1 MKRKKY
7 LLGSILCLLLVCCM
21 EDELYTNKKQQSSK
35 ELIRGQNKELTIS
48 AAANWYVNHE
58 KPVTRMGITQ
68 DNLLGIM
75 VAPSWNHAKEWK
87 KGKYEVVEASLRSNT
102 NVIFYDQDTYNQKDR
117 LNKNDK
123 KRIMNVGRT
132 VILKNLETEEI
143 ISFNMVIIGSQDYIL
158 HQDGLSNNSYLY
170 REPQFDGMVLYFSLD
185 GNFVNGWKYEKG
197 KITKSLSPALNYTAT
212 TSDSLSSATT
222 RSGSNCYETTYPF
235 IYYYCPPSTRSL
247 DDDWDPDWGPVWGD
261 TEFGLDPEPDGNANG
276 GSLGDINISAPEC
289 YPITV
294 DVPYT
299 VCDDEGGSS
308 GGGYIGGNNTPITPS
323 KPKYPNII
331 RIIQDTTKLS
341 AEQLDK
347 AISQME
353 KKMCYAKKIL
363 DYLNSQSFMFNSVYI
378 DPNLAMGGANAAN
391 SIKGEIINLV
401 FGENDN
407 ITYGTF
413 AHELTH
419 LFQEYLGETPKTEKG
434 LMEYERALIDDIMYY
449 AQAHGKETLGDRWIE
464 KGVRSPFVYGERPW
478 DKSNLEQ
485 WKKDNEEWEK
495 KQAKYL
501 KWLSELT
508 KSGVPSSISN
518 NDFKEWISLFSN
530 HNRPYRPERG
540 YNYDVDYTPKALAK
554 VLELAS
560 SCY

>member
-1 MKRKKY
+1 
-7 LLGSILCLLLVCCM
+7 M
-21 EDELYTNKKQQSSK
+21 EDELYTNKKQQSSN

-58 KPVTRMGITQ
+58 QPVTRMGITQ

-75 VAPSWNHAKEWK
+75 VTPSWNHAKEWK

-102 NVIFYDQDTYNQKDR
+102 NVIFYDQDTYNQKDK

-143 ISFNMVIIGSQDYIL
+143 ISFNMVIIGSHDYIL

-197 KITKSLSPALNYTAT
+197 KITKSLSPALNYTT
-212 TSDSLSSATT
+212 TTPDNLSSATT
-222 RSGSNCYETTYPF
+222 RSSSNCYETTYPYT
-235 IYYYCPPSTRSL
+235 YYYCPPITRSL
-247 DDDWDPDWGPVWGD
+247 DDNWDPDWGPVWGD
-261 TEFGLDPEPDGNANG
+261 TEFGLEPGPDGNADG
-276 GSLGDINISAPEC
+276 GSLGGGGDVNITAPSC
-289 YPITV
+289 YWVTV

-308 GGGYIGGNNTPITPS
+308 DGGYIGGNNTPTTPS

-347 AISQME
+347 LDEAISQME

-363 DYLNSQSFMFNSVYI
+363 DYLNSQGFMFNSVYI
-378 DPNLAMGGANAAN
+378 DPNLAMSGANAAN
-391 SIKGEIINLV
+391 SIKGEIINLT
-401 FGENDN
+401 FAEEDN

-419 LFQEYLGETPKTEKG
+419 LFQEYLGKTPKTEKG
-434 LMEYERALIDDIMYY
+434 MMEYERALIDDIMYY
-449 AQAHGKETLGDRWIE
+449 AQAHGKETFGDKWIE
-464 KGVRSPFVYGERPW
+464 KSMRSAFVYGDPPAGCTVKDSRYKAY
-478 DKSNLEQ
+478 DKT
-485 WKKDNEEWEK
+485 
-495 KQAKYL
+495 KQDYL
-501 KWLSELT
+501 AWLSSIT
-508 KSGVPSSISN
+508 SNGVPKSIP
-518 NDFKEWISLFSN
+518 NDSFKKWVSLFSE
-530 HNRPYRPERG
+530 HSKPYAPNPTIG
-540 YNYDVDYTPKALAK
+540 YNYEINYTPDALTE
-554 VLELAS
+554 VLRLAAD
-560 SCY
+560 CY